1 MNNLEQY
8 VITIKAER
16 ENNAGLPLIDAM
28 VPGITNQYP
37 IPLNLT
43 EEQGRMLQT
52 QKVNGKNQFNA
63 TLVRGKLKP
72 GKDGNFPNEFY
83 YDVAMLEGVP
93 NQRVIDSYNN
103 EPIVA
108 VPPSDEPTRSYTPTP
123 APQKPAAPASP
134 DERQLYYFRQTGI
147 NNALPFMI
155 AMVEELIRTGVI
167 KIEKVEDLDGIY
179 DLAIQKGTAFADR
192 IVSYLATGRSE
203 GLVDTLIQD
212 GANITAI
219 RDEEPPYTYPPVP
232 DKVTSATFNDY
243 CTRAGWMADDVR
255 EWLGGLELIDWIE
268 QGEGRSTKTALQKC
282 REDAIEQGVL
292 LPPENFRVEVKN

>member
-1 MNNLEQY
+1 MQAY
-8 VITIKAER
+8 TIEIRARRK
-16 ENNAGLPLIDAM
+16 NKAGLPLIDAM
-28 VPGITNQYP
+28 VPGITPPNGYP

-43 EEQGRMLQT
+43 EDQAAMIEDGKT
-52 QKVNGKNQFNA
+52 QYNCH
-63 TLVRGKLKP
+63 LVRGSLKN
-72 GKDGNFPNEFY
+72 GKDGSWDTDY
-83 YDVAMLEGVP
+83 YWDVAMFEGVA
-93 NQRVIDSYNN
+93 NQRVIDSYHD
-103 EPIVA
+103 EPNVA
-108 VPPSDEPTRSYTPTP
+108 VSPSEGVTTSHTPTP
-123 APQKPAAPASP
+123 VPQKPAAPASP

-192 IVSYLATGRSE
+192 IVSYLATGHT
-203 GLVDTLIQD
+203 GLIDTLIQD
-212 GANITAI
+212 GASITAI
-219 RDEEPPYTYPPVP
+219 RDEESQYTYPPVP

-243 CTRAGWMADDVR
+243 CTRAGWAADDVY
-255 EWLGGLELIDWIE
+255 EWLGGELIDWIE
-268 QGEGRSTKTALQKC
+268 QGEGRSTKAALEKC